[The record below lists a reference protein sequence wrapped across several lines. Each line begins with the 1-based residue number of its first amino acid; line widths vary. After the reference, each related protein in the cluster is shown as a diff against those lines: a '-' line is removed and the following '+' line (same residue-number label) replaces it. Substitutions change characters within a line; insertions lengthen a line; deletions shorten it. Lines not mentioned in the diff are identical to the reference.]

1 VVKVQLYRI
10 QLEPQEEMVVVIFLV
25 ITHLMVEILVLL
37 FLLLMAVEAVEVP
50 EELGV
55 VPLQVVQEPLVITP
69 QLVDP
74 ILLVHGLYL
83 PLFLLVVDHLTH

>member
-1 VVKVQLYRI
+1 MEMIPQVI
-10 QLEPQEEMVVVIFLV
+10 QLESKEDQVVEVLLV
-25 ITHLMVEILVLL
+25 IIHLMVEILVVVMLL
-37 FLLLMAVEAVEVP
+37 QVAVLVVVVL

-55 VPLQVVQEPLVITP
+55 IPQIEEEPMEQIP

-83 PLFLLVVDHLTH
+83 PLFLLAVDHLTH